1 MNDDHASVLRTIGVG
16 TFGEGPSGKTT
27 ERLFR
32 VEPGHSAGFVL
43 EQAALLMG
51 CVSKLTHQVMIEE
64 DEAMVCAAHFLSGM
78 AKALVEDLA
87 TANESP
93 GLVETSLP

>member
-1 MNDDHASVLRTIGVG
+1 MSEDRASDLKTIGVG
-16 TFGEGPSGKTT
+16 TFGEGQSGKTT

-32 VEPGHSAGFVL
+32 VEPGHSAEFVL
-43 EQAALLMG
+43 EQAAMLMG

-64 DEAMVCAAHFLSGM
+64 DEAMACAAHFLSGM

-87 TANESP
+87 TANGRS
-93 GLVETSLP
+93 T

>member
-1 MNDDHASVLRTIGVG
+1 
-16 TFGEGPSGKTT
+16 
-27 ERLFR
+27 
-32 VEPGHSAGFVL
+32 
-43 EQAALLMG
+43 MG
-51 CVSKLTHQVMIEE
+51 CVNKLTHQVMLEE
-64 DEAMVCAAHFLSGM
+64 DEAMACAAHFLSGM

>member
-1 MNDDHASVLRTIGVG
+1 MNEDRASIVKTIGVG

-32 VEPGHSAGFVL
+32 VEPGHSVEFVL

-51 CVSKLTHQVMIEE
+51 CVNKLTHHVMIEE
-64 DEAMVCAAHFLSGM
+64 NEAMTCAAHFLSGM
-78 AKALVEDLA
+78 AKALIEDLA

-93 GLVETSLP
+93 SLAETSLP